1 MYHMQKISICLYT
14 DLEDKKP
21 CLWIV
26 NSIATILI
34 RLKLQSKKKKSV
46 KTRVDNSLSS
56 FDREHK
62 KPVASVK

>member
-34 RLKLQSKKKKSV
+34 RLKLQSKKKKVS
-46 KTRVDNSLSS
+46 KPEWIIACLALIENTRNQL
-56 FDREHK
+56 
-62 KPVASVK
+62 PL